1 MGQGETISYRNLAI
15 RWDTTEAA
23 IKMAVLRLRRNFG
36 KLLRA
41 EVAHTVGDRRDVNA
55 EIRFLISTFET

>member
-23 IKMAVLRLRRNFG
+23 IKMAVLRLRRKFG

-41 EVAHTVGDRRDVNA
+41 AVAHPGGARRDVNA